1 MLTYR
6 RFAVVA
12 PLILLAI
19 ASIPLVCA
27 GTIVYNDLPST
38 IPQSSPS
45 VGFQSNHTREFGD
58 LIQPVGGATVLT
70 SGTILMNDQA
80 LFSDWSSFPGATS
93 SGWSWPLTLNFYN
106 VVTGTDGNPQVGTLI
121 STTTQTFA
129 IPWRSPTDNGQD
141 FLAVFTLPNVAVP
154 SEFIYSITYNTQTFG
169 PNPTGVAG
177 PHESLNVGLNTT
189 APPQVG
195 TRPFPDTAY
204 LNADKTLDSSNVPLY
219 YCGAGASDPTPFAR
233 DTGWQTPAVC
243 GGTFSI
249 GAEFANNVAAA
260 VPEPG
265 TFGLLGFGLLAVG
278 GLIVRRRG

>member
-1 MLTYR
+1 MFTYR
-6 RFAVVA
+6 TFAVVGSF
-12 PLILLAI
+12 IVLAT
-19 ASIPLVCA
+19 AGIPLASA
-27 GTIVYNDLPST
+27 GTIVYNDLPNP

-70 SGTILMNDQA
+70 SGSILMNDQA
-80 LFSDWSSFPGATS
+80 LFSDWSAFPGATS

-106 VVTGTDGNPQVGTLI
+106 VVVDTDGNPQVGTLI
-121 STTTQTFA
+121 SSTTQTFA
-129 IPWRSPTDNGQD
+129 IPWRSPTDKGQD
-141 FLAVFTLPNVAVP
+141 FLATFTLPNVAVP
-154 SEFIYSITYNTQTFG
+154 SEFIYSIVYDTQTFG
-169 PNPTGVAG
+169 ANPTGTAG

-204 LNADKTLDSSNVPLY
+204 LNADKSTLY

-233 DTGWQTPAVC
+233 DTGWQSAC

-249 GAEFANNVAAA
+249 GAEFVNNVAA

-265 TFGLLGFGLLAVG
+265 TFGLLGGGLVALGGLLSRK
-278 GLIVRRRG
+278 RR